1 MDRHIIQSQQQHVN
15 FVSNIRKKELKSFSM
30 ESLKRKRIKTTS
42 CFSNGAFDVKR
53 GLVISDKGLFSCLFS
68 FFSSKI
74 LQKKQQD
81 SNSYVGIQ
89 GKLTDH

>member
-1 MDRHIIQSQQQHVN
+1 MLMDRHIIQSQQQQQQQQQQHVN

-53 GLVISDKGLFSCLFS
+53 GLVISVWCGQGAAEGSNFVS
-68 FFSSKI
+68 F
-74 LQKKQQD
+74 
-81 SNSYVGIQ
+81 
-89 GKLTDH
+89 